1 MNLQPVDF
9 KAVAAKGAYVYCYL
23 RANGRPY
30 YVGIASQGQY
40 RRPFERHSCKP
51 PTKQRHLA
59 RVMRSGLTLEEARR
73 WERFYIAKF
82 GRKGYEQNG
91 ILLNQGEGGEG
102 GTAGIKWSP
111 EIVEKR
117 AAAMR
122 GKSQRKR
129 TPEEIEALRQRMLGT
144 KQSAETRAK
153 RSASSKGH
161 KKSAGWCEKRR
172 QYMLGRRQTDAA
184 LEKQAITNS
193 QATADKLGI
202 DVLTYIKWKAVEK
215 QRAKRAFEKGVRG
228 EGLLIAARTI
238 GRRALNEVYKQYA
251 AA

>member
-1 MNLQPVDF
+1 MNRQPVDF

-161 KKSAGWCEKRR
+161 KKSDETRARMSAAWTGTVRTEKSKRN
-172 QYMLGRRQTDAA
+172 
-184 LEKQAITNS
+184 QAITNAA
-193 QATADKLGI
+193 ATAEALGLN
-202 DVLTYIKWKAVEK
+202 VLDYIALDRSAR
-215 QRAKRAFEKGVRG
+215 QRVNRAFAKGVRG
-228 EGLLIAARTI
+228 EGLLVAARTI
-238 GRRALNEVYKQYA
+238 GRRALSEIYKQYA